1 MSSELH
7 SVEIP
12 LINTLKKL
20 GWTYLSA
27 AENSSLRD
35 DSVDEVLL
43 KPLVIDALLKLN
55 AHKGLKPE
63 HCETLYNR
71 INRVDDNEEFHAW
84 LKGEKSFKPNQESKA
99 ISIDLINRVNPEE
112 NHFAVTNQYVCT
124 ITKPEDAYKHIRP
137 DVVLFVNGIPISVLE
152 CKFLGTEGSTYA
164 EGIKQLDRYQRT
176 TPNLFVPNVFNIST
190 DGHKLKY
197 GATKSPPKYY
207 MEWKHDCGTPND
219 IKDSS
224 EFKAYAEE
232 NKRKFNPYIDV
243 QVFGLLN
250 KVNFIDLITNFIVFE
265 TRDNLTVKKIA
276 RYQQFRA
283 VNKIVERVVKGEM
296 KTGLIWHTQG
306 SGKSLTMLFT
316 AWKLRTLA
324 ELNNPTI
331 LIVVDRVDLD
341 AQITETFGAVKLPNT
356 TRASSID
363 GLRKKL
369 KEDRREVIISTIF
382 KFDEMADVL
391 VQRENVIILIDEAHR
406 TQEGTNAAEMRRA
419 LPNAFFFGFTGT
431 PIDKSDK
438 NTHRNFG
445 LRPDGKV
452 ERYMDLY
459 NIKAAIDDGATVPV
473 HYQLRNRKWHID
485 ADQMDELIDAE
496 YDHLSPEE
504 MDVLKEQ
511 GSSYGKTFM
520 MNPKRLRAV
529 AEDIAKHY
537 TAHIEPNG
545 FKAQIV
551 AVNRDACV
559 VIKNH
564 IDELL
569 GEQYSAVVFSGGQN
583 DAPDLRKHH
592 KSKQEIRDCV
602 NLFKNKDSDLKFMI
616 VQSMLLTGFDAPNEQ
631 VMYLDRPLKD
641 HTLLQAIARTN
652 RPYPNKMCGI
662 IIDYCG
668 ILKNLSTALNFDES
682 DITDCL
688 IDFDQLKEQLPKFLE
703 DFNVTFQEAE
713 NQSPFAIAN
722 YIHKND
728 KLSEFK
734 ESYKGLQISYETLAP
749 DPFILEYTK
758 QYAEATK
765 LKLIVDSILSQEK
778 PDVSQYLAKTRQMI
792 QEHITLGEVREN
804 APVFVV
810 DDNYLKRLDGTALS
824 EKEKELTLENRLRTV
839 LRIKASD
846 LPVYKTLQERL
857 DKIIERRG
865 EEVDDTYALLC
876 SIMNDL
882 NEAQDI
888 EESSDLSIGKR
899 AISQLLREKLDNE
912 ELVSVITSELNEIVV
927 SHTNDFN
934 NWQQK
939 DTVVREIRRDIILK
953 LAMLSKVHSAIQ
965 NDKIDYSKFSE
976 QLMKYIIQHY

>member
-1 MSSELH
+1 MSSELQ

-20 GWTYLSA
+20 GWTYLSTQ
-27 AENSSLRD
+27 ENTTLRD
-35 DSVDEVLL
+35 GSVDEFLL

-55 AHKGLKPE
+55 AHKGLKPD

-99 ISIDLINRVNPEE
+99 ISVDLINRVNPEE
-112 NHFAVTNQYVCT
+112 NHFAVTNQYVCA
-124 ITKPEDAYKHIRP
+124 ITKPEDAQKHIRP

-197 GATKSPPKYY
+197 GATKSPAKYY

-219 IKDSS
+219 IKNSS
-224 EFKAYAEE
+224 EFKTYAEE

-250 KVNFIDLITNFIVFE
+250 KANFIDLITNFIVFE

-391 VQRENVIILIDEAHR
+391 VKRENVIILIDEAHR

-445 LRPDGKV
+445 LKSDGQV

-459 NIKAAIDDGATVPV
+459 NIKAAIDDEATVPV

-485 ADQMDELIDAE
+485 ADQMDDLIDDE

-504 MDVLKEQ
+504 MDVLKEK

-520 MNPKRLRAV
+520 MNPVRLREI
-529 AEDIAKHY
+529 AEDITKHY
-537 TAHIEPNG
+537 TSYIEPNG

-551 AVNRDACV
+551 AFSREACV
-559 VIKNH
+559 VFKNH

-569 GEQYSAVVFSGGQN
+569 GEQYSTVVFSGGQN

-652 RPYPNKMCGI
+652 RPYPNKQCGI
-662 IIDYCG
+662 IIDYSG
-668 ILKNLSTALNFDES
+668 ILKNLSIALNFDEN
-682 DITDCL
+682 DISDCL

-703 DFNVTFQEAE
+703 DFNETFKDAE
-713 NQSPFAIAN
+713 NKSPFAIAN
-722 YIHKND
+722 YLQKND
-728 KLSEFK
+728 KLNEFK

-810 DDNYLKRLDGTALS
+810 DDNYLKRLDGTLLS

-846 LPVYKTLQERL
+846 LPIYKTLQERL
-857 DKIIERRG
+857 EKIIERRE
-865 EEVDDTYALLC
+865 EEVDNTYALLC
-876 SIMNDL
+876 NIMNDL
-882 NEAQDI
+882 NEAEDSDK
-888 EESSDLSIGKR
+888 SSDLSMGER
-899 AISQLLREKLDNE
+899 AISQLLLEKLDNE
-912 ELVSVITSELNEIVV
+912 ELVSVITNELNAVVV
-927 SHTNDFN
+927 SYTNDFE
-934 NWQQK
+934 NWQQQE
-939 DTVVREIRRDIILK
+939 TVAAKIRVDIIKK
-953 LAMLSKVHSAIQ
+953 LVELSKIHSAIS
-965 NDKIDYSKFSE
+965 KETVDYIPFAE

>member
-35 DSVDEVLL
+35 GSVDEVLL

-55 AHKGLKPE
+55 AHKGLKAE

-71 INRVDDNEEFHAW
+71 INRVDDNEEFHSW

-99 ISIDLINRVNPEE
+99 ISVDLINRINPED
-112 NHFAVTNQYVCT
+112 NHFAVTNQYVCA
-124 ITKPEDAYKHIRP
+124 ITKPEDAQKHIRP

-152 CKFLGTEGSTYA
+152 CKFLGTEGSTYV

-197 GATKSPPKYY
+197 GATKSPAKYY

-250 KVNFIDLITNFIVFE
+250 KINFIDLITNFIVFE

-324 ELNNPTI
+324 ALNNPTI

-356 TRASSID
+356 TRASTIG

-445 LRPDGKV
+445 LKPDGNV

-473 HYQLRNRKWHID
+473 HYQLRNRRWHID
-485 ADQMDELIDAE
+485 ADQMDELIDKE

-504 MDVLKEQ
+504 MDVLKEE

-520 MNPKRLRAV
+520 LNPERLRAV
-529 AEDIAKHY
+529 AEDIVKHY
-537 TAHIEPNG
+537 TEHIEPNG

-551 AVNRDACV
+551 AFSRDACA

-569 GEQYSAVVFSGGQN
+569 GKQYSTVVFSGGQN
-583 DAPDLRKHH
+583 DTTDLRKHH
-592 KSKQEIRDCV
+592 KSKQEVRDCV
-602 NLFKNKDSDLKFMI
+602 NLFKKKDSDLKFMI

-652 RPYPNKMCGI
+652 RPYPNKQCGI

-682 DITDCL
+682 DISDCL
-688 IDFDQLKEQLPKFLE
+688 IDFNQLKEQLPKFID
-703 DFNVTFQEAE
+703 DFNKTFKNAE
-713 NQSPFAIAN
+713 NKSPFAIAS
-722 YIHKND
+722 YLQKND
-728 KLSEFK
+728 KLNEFK

-778 PDVSQYLAKTRQMI
+778 PDVSQYLAKTRRII
-792 QEHITLGEVREN
+792 QEHITLGVVREN

-824 EKEKELTLENRLRTV
+824 EKDKELTLENRLRTV

-846 LPVYKTLQERL
+846 LPIYKTLQERL
-857 DKIIERRG
+857 EKIIERRE
-865 EEVDDTYALLC
+865 EEVDDTYTLLC

-882 NEAQDI
+882 NEAQDL
-888 EESSDLSIGKR
+888 EKSSDQSMGER

-912 ELVSVITSELNEIVV
+912 ELVSVITSELNEIVI
-927 SHTNDFN
+927 SYTNDFN

-939 DTVVREIRRDIILK
+939 QMVVDRIRVDIIKRLVG
-953 LAMLSKVHSAIQ
+953 LSKLHSAINKQ
-965 NDKIDYSKFSE
+965 TVDYIPFAE

>member
-7 SVEIP
+7 SVEMP

-20 GWTYLSA
+20 GWTHLSTE
-27 AENSSLRD
+27 ENNSLRD
-35 DSVDEVLL
+35 GSVDEVLL
-43 KPLVIDALLKLN
+43 KPLVIEALLKLN
-55 AHKGLKPE
+55 SHKGLKPE

-84 LKGEKSFKPNQESKA
+84 LKGENSFKPNQESKA
-99 ISIDLINRVNPEE
+99 ISIDLINRINPEE
-112 NHFAVTNQYVCT
+112 NHFAVTNQYVCA
-124 ITKPEDAYKHIRP
+124 ITKPEDAQRHIRP
-137 DVVLFVNGIPISVLE
+137 DVVLFVNGIPITVIE

-176 TPNLFVPNVFNIST
+176 APNLFVPNVFNIST

-197 GATKSPPKYY
+197 GATKSPTKYFS
-207 MEWKHDCGTPND
+207 EWKYDCGTPND
-219 IKDSS
+219 IKNSS
-224 EFKAYAEE
+224 EFKTYSEE
-232 NKRKFNPYIDV
+232 NRRKFNPYIDV

-265 TRDNLTVKKIA
+265 TRDNFTVKKIA

-283 VNKIVERVVKGEM
+283 VNKIVERVVKGDM

-341 AQITETFGAVKLPNT
+341 AQISETFGAVKLPNT

-391 VQRENVIILIDEAHR
+391 VERENVIILIDEAHR

-445 LRPDGKV
+445 LKPDGQV

-459 NIKAAIDDGATVPV
+459 NIKSAIDDGATVPV
-473 HYQLRNRKWHID
+473 HYQLRNRKWHIE

-496 YDHLSPEE
+496 YGHLSPEE

-511 GSSYGKTFM
+511 SSSYGKTFM
-520 MNPKRLRAV
+520 MNPTRLRAV
-529 AEDIAKHY
+529 AEDITKHY
-537 TAHIEPNG
+537 KSHIEPNG
-545 FKAQIV
+545 FKAQVV
-551 AVNRDACV
+551 AFSREACV
-559 VIKNH
+559 IIKNH

-569 GEQYSAVVFSGGQN
+569 GEEYSAVVFSGGQN
-583 DAPDLRKHH
+583 DLPHLRAHH
-592 KSKQEIRDCV
+592 KSKQETRDCV
-602 NLFKNKDSDLKFMI
+602 NLFKNKDSSLKFMI

-652 RPYPNKMCGI
+652 RPYPNKQCGI

-668 ILKNLSTALNFDES
+668 ILKNLSKALNFDES
-682 DITDCL
+682 DIADCL
-688 IDFDQLKEQLPKFLE
+688 IDFNQLKEQLPKFLE
-703 DFNVTFQEAE
+703 DFNDTFKEAE
-713 NQSPFAIAN
+713 NKSPFAIAN
-722 YIHKND
+722 FLQKND
-728 KLSEFK
+728 KLNEFK
-734 ESYKGLQISYETLAP
+734 EAYSGLQISYETLAP

-758 QYAEATK
+758 RYAEATK

-792 QEHITLGEVREN
+792 QEHITLGEIREN

-839 LRIKASD
+839 LRIKATD

-857 DKIIERRG
+857 ENVINRRQ

-882 NEAQDI
+882 NEAQDL
-888 EESSDLSIGKR
+888 ETSTDLSMGER
-899 AISQLLREKLDNE
+899 AISQLLRENLDNE
-912 ELVSVITSELNEIVV
+912 DLVDVITEELNSVV
-927 SHTNDFN
+927 QSHTNDFK

-939 DTVVREIRRDIILK
+939 GTVVAKIRRDIILK

-965 NDKIDYSKFSE
+965 KDKIDYSKFSE
-976 QLMKYIIQHY
+976 KLMKYIIQHY

>member
-35 DSVDEVLL
+35 GSVDEVLL

-84 LKGEKSFKPNQESKA
+84 LKGERIFKPNQESKA
-99 ISIDLINRVNPEE
+99 ISIDLINRLSPEE
-112 NHFAVTNQYVCT
+112 NHFAVTNQYVCA
-124 ITKPEDAYKHIRP
+124 ITKPEDAQNHIRP

-152 CKFLGTEGSTYA
+152 CKFLGTGGSTYA

-176 TPNLFVPNVFNIST
+176 TPKLFIPNVFNIST

-197 GATKSPPKYY
+197 GATKSPAKYF
-207 MEWKHDCGTPND
+207 MEWKYDCGTPND

-224 EFKAYAEE
+224 EFKTFADE

-306 SGKSLTMLFT
+306 SGTSLTMLFT
-316 AWKLRTLA
+316 AWKLRTHIA
-324 ELNNPTI
+324 LNNPTI
-331 LIVVDRVDLD
+331 LIVVDRIDLD
-341 AQITETFGAVKLPNT
+341 SQISETFGAVKLPNT
-356 TRASSID
+356 TRASSVH

-369 KEDRREVIISTIF
+369 KEDRREVIVSTIF

-459 NIKAAIDDGATVPV
+459 NIKAAIDDEATVPV
-473 HYQLRNRKWHID
+473 HYQLRNGDWQID
-485 ADQMDELIDAE
+485 SDRMDELIDAE
-496 YDHLSPEE
+496 HDHLNPEE
-504 MDVLKEQ
+504 MDILKEQ
-511 GSSYGKTFM
+511 ASSYGKTFM
-520 MNPKRLRAV
+520 MNPTRLRAV
-529 AEDIAKHY
+529 AEDITKHY
-537 TAHIEPNG
+537 TSHIEPNG
-545 FKAQIV
+545 FKAQLV
-551 AVNRDACV
+551 AFNRDACV
-559 VIKNH
+559 IFKNH

-569 GEQYSAVVFSGGQN
+569 GEEHSTVIFSGGQN

-592 KSKQEIRDCV
+592 KSKQEIKDAV
-602 NLFKNKDSDLKFMI
+602 SLFKNKDSKLKIII

-668 ILKNLSTALNFDES
+668 ILKNLSTALNFDEN

-688 IDFDQLKEQLPKFLE
+688 IDFNQLKEQLPKFLE
-703 DFNVTFQEAE
+703 DFNETFKDAE
-713 NQSPFAIAN
+713 NKSPFAIAN
-722 YIHKND
+722 YLQKND
-728 KLSEFK
+728 QLNEFK
-734 ESYKGLQISYETLAP
+734 EAYKGLQISYETLAP

-824 EKEKELTLENRLRTV
+824 EKDKELTLENRLRTV
-839 LRIKASD
+839 LRIKVSD

-857 DKIIERRG
+857 EKIIERRG

-882 NEAQDI
+882 NDAQDL
-888 EESSDLSIGKR
+888 EKSTDLSMGER
-899 AISQLLREKLDNE
+899 AISQLLSDYLDHE
-912 ELVSVITSELNEIVV
+912 ELISIITDELNEVII
-927 SHTNDFN
+927 SFTNNFE
-934 NWQQK
+934 NWQKK
-939 DTVVREIRRDIILK
+939 DMVVGNIRVSIIK
-953 LAMLSKVHSAIQ
+953 KMVELSKVHPAV
-965 NDKIDYSKFSE
+965 NRDTIDYIPFAE
-976 QLMKYIIQHY
+976 QLMKYIRQYY

>member
-35 DSVDEVLL
+35 SSVDEVLL

-55 AHKGLKPE
+55 AHKGLKSE
-63 HCETLYNR
+63 HCEMLYNR
-71 INRVDDNEEFHAW
+71 INRVDNNEEFHAW

-99 ISIDLINRVNPEE
+99 ISIDLINRENPEE
-112 NHFAVTNQYVCT
+112 NHFAVTNQYVCA
-124 ITKPEDAYKHIRP
+124 ITKPEDAQKYIRP

-176 TPNLFVPNVFNIST
+176 TPNLFIPNVFNIST

-324 ELNNPTI
+324 ALNNPTI

-445 LRPDGKV
+445 LKPDGKV

-511 GSSYGKTFM
+511 GSS
-520 MNPKRLRAV
+520 
-529 AEDIAKHY
+529 
-537 TAHIEPNG
+537 
-545 FKAQIV
+545 
-551 AVNRDACV
+551 
-559 VIKNH
+559 
-564 IDELL
+564 
-569 GEQYSAVVFSGGQN
+569 
-583 DAPDLRKHH
+583 
-592 KSKQEIRDCV
+592 
-602 NLFKNKDSDLKFMI
+602 
-616 VQSMLLTGFDAPNEQ
+616 
-631 VMYLDRPLKD
+631 
-641 HTLLQAIARTN
+641 
-652 RPYPNKMCGI
+652 
-662 IIDYCG
+662 
-668 ILKNLSTALNFDES
+668 
-682 DITDCL
+682 
-688 IDFDQLKEQLPKFLE
+688 
-703 DFNVTFQEAE
+703 
-713 NQSPFAIAN
+713 
-722 YIHKND
+722 
-728 KLSEFK
+728 
-734 ESYKGLQISYETLAP
+734 
-749 DPFILEYTK
+749 
-758 QYAEATK
+758 
-765 LKLIVDSILSQEK
+765 
-778 PDVSQYLAKTRQMI
+778 
-792 QEHITLGEVREN
+792 
-804 APVFVV
+804 
-810 DDNYLKRLDGTALS
+810 
-824 EKEKELTLENRLRTV
+824 
-839 LRIKASD
+839 
-846 LPVYKTLQERL
+846 
-857 DKIIERRG
+857 
-865 EEVDDTYALLC
+865 
-876 SIMNDL
+876 
-882 NEAQDI
+882 
-888 EESSDLSIGKR
+888 
-899 AISQLLREKLDNE
+899 
-912 ELVSVITSELNEIVV
+912 
-927 SHTNDFN
+927 
-934 NWQQK
+934 
-939 DTVVREIRRDIILK
+939 
-953 LAMLSKVHSAIQ
+953 
-965 NDKIDYSKFSE
+965 
-976 QLMKYIIQHY
+976 

>member
-1 MSSELH
+1 MD
-7 SVEIP
+7 I
-12 LINTLKKL
+12 
-20 GWTYLSA
+20 LSA

-35 DSVDEVLL
+35 GSVDEVLL

-152 CKFLGTEGSTYA
+152 CKFLGTEGSNYA

-445 LRPDGKV
+445 LKPDGKV

-537 TAHIEPNG
+537 T
-545 FKAQIV
+545 
-551 AVNRDACV
+551 
-559 VIKNH
+559 
-564 IDELL
+564 
-569 GEQYSAVVFSGGQN
+569 
-583 DAPDLRKHH
+583 
-592 KSKQEIRDCV
+592 
-602 NLFKNKDSDLKFMI
+602 
-616 VQSMLLTGFDAPNEQ
+616 
-631 VMYLDRPLKD
+631 
-641 HTLLQAIARTN
+641 
-652 RPYPNKMCGI
+652 
-662 IIDYCG
+662 
-668 ILKNLSTALNFDES
+668 
-682 DITDCL
+682 
-688 IDFDQLKEQLPKFLE
+688 
-703 DFNVTFQEAE
+703 
-713 NQSPFAIAN
+713 
-722 YIHKND
+722 
-728 KLSEFK
+728 
-734 ESYKGLQISYETLAP
+734 
-749 DPFILEYTK
+749 
-758 QYAEATK
+758 
-765 LKLIVDSILSQEK
+765 
-778 PDVSQYLAKTRQMI
+778 
-792 QEHITLGEVREN
+792 
-804 APVFVV
+804 
-810 DDNYLKRLDGTALS
+810 
-824 EKEKELTLENRLRTV
+824 
-839 LRIKASD
+839 
-846 LPVYKTLQERL
+846 
-857 DKIIERRG
+857 
-865 EEVDDTYALLC
+865 DT
-876 SIMNDL
+876 
-882 NEAQDI
+882 
-888 EESSDLSIGKR
+888 
-899 AISQLLREKLDNE
+899 
-912 ELVSVITSELNEIVV
+912 
-927 SHTNDFN
+927 
-934 NWQQK
+934 
-939 DTVVREIRRDIILK
+939 
-953 LAMLSKVHSAIQ
+953 
-965 NDKIDYSKFSE
+965 
-976 QLMKYIIQHY
+976 

>member
-1 MSSELH
+1 MSSELQ

-20 GWTYLSA
+20 GWTYLSTQ
-27 AENSSLRD
+27 ENTTLRD
-35 DSVDEVLL
+35 GSVDEFLL

-55 AHKGLKPE
+55 AHKGLKPD

-99 ISIDLINRVNPEE
+99 ISVDLINRVNPEE
-112 NHFAVTNQYVCT
+112 NHFAVTNQYVCA
-124 ITKPEDAYKHIRP
+124 ITKPEDAQKHIRP

-197 GATKSPPKYY
+197 GATKSPAKYY

-219 IKDSS
+219 IKNSS
-224 EFKAYAEE
+224 EFKTYAEE

-250 KVNFIDLITNFIVFE
+250 KANFIDLITNFIVFE

-391 VQRENVIILIDEAHR
+391 VKRENVIILIDEAHR

-445 LRPDGKV
+445 LKSDGQV

-459 NIKAAIDDGATVPV
+459 NIKAAIDDEATVPV

-485 ADQMDELIDAE
+485 ADQMDDLIDDE

-504 MDVLKEQ
+504 MDVLKEK

-520 MNPKRLRAV
+520 MNPVRLREI
-529 AEDIAKHY
+529 AEDITKHY
-537 TAHIEPNG
+537 TSYIEPNG

-551 AVNRDACV
+551 AFSREACV
-559 VIKNH
+559 VFKNH

-569 GEQYSAVVFSGGQN
+569 GEQYSTVVFSGGQN

-652 RPYPNKMCGI
+652 RPYPNKQCGI
-662 IIDYCG
+662 IIDYSG
-668 ILKNLSTALNFDES
+668 ILKNLSIALNFDEN
-682 DITDCL
+682 DISDCL

-703 DFNVTFQEAE
+703 DFNETFKDAE
-713 NQSPFAIAN
+713 NKSPFAIAN
-722 YIHKND
+722 YLQKND
-728 KLSEFK
+728 KLNEFK

-749 DPFILEYTK
+749 DQFILEYTK

-810 DDNYLKRLDGTALS
+810 DDNYLKRLDGTLLS

-846 LPVYKTLQERL
+846 LPIYKTLQERL
-857 DKIIERRG
+857 EKIIERRE
-865 EEVDDTYALLC
+865 EEVDNTYALLC
-876 SIMNDL
+876 NIMNDL
-882 NEAQDI
+882 NEAEDSDK
-888 EESSDLSIGKR
+888 SSDLSMGER
-899 AISQLLREKLDNE
+899 AISQLLLEKLDNE
-912 ELVSVITSELNEIVV
+912 ELVSVITNELNAVVV
-927 SHTNDFN
+927 SYTNDFE
-934 NWQQK
+934 NWQQQE
-939 DTVVREIRRDIILK
+939 TVAAKIRVDIIKK
-953 LAMLSKVHSAIQ
+953 LVELSKIHSAIS
-965 NDKIDYSKFSE
+965 KETVDYIPFAE

>member
-20 GWTYLSA
+20 GWTYLSTQ
-27 AENSSLRD
+27 ENTTLRD
-35 DSVDEVLL
+35 GSVDEFLL

-55 AHKGLKPE
+55 AHKGLKPD

-99 ISIDLINRVNPEE
+99 ISVDLINRVNPEE
-112 NHFAVTNQYVCT
+112 NHFAVTNQYVCA
-124 ITKPEDAYKHIRP
+124 ITKPEDAQKHIRP

-197 GATKSPPKYY
+197 GATKSPAKYY
-207 MEWKHDCGTPND
+207 MEWKHDCGTPID
-219 IKDSS
+219 IKNSS
-224 EFKAYAEE
+224 EFKTYAEE

-250 KVNFIDLITNFIVFE
+250 KANFIDLITNFIVFE

-391 VQRENVIILIDEAHR
+391 VKRENVIILIDEAHR

-445 LRPDGKV
+445 LKSDGQV

-459 NIKAAIDDGATVPV
+459 NIKAAIDDEATVPV

-485 ADQMDELIDAE
+485 ADQMDDLIDDQ
-496 YDHLSPEE
+496 YDYLSPEE
-504 MDVLKEQ
+504 MDVLKEK

-520 MNPKRLRAV
+520 MNPVRLREI
-529 AEDIAKHY
+529 AEDITKHY
-537 TAHIEPNG
+537 TSYIEPNG

-551 AVNRDACV
+551 AFSREACV
-559 VIKNH
+559 VFKNH

-569 GEQYSAVVFSGGQN
+569 GEQYSTVVFSGGQN

-652 RPYPNKMCGI
+652 RPYPNKQCGI
-662 IIDYCG
+662 IIDYSG
-668 ILKNLSTALNFDES
+668 ILKNLSIALNFDEN
-682 DITDCL
+682 DISDCL

-703 DFNVTFQEAE
+703 DFNETFKDAE
-713 NQSPFAIAN
+713 NKSPFAIAN
-722 YIHKND
+722 YLQKND
-728 KLSEFK
+728 KLNEFK

-810 DDNYLKRLDGTALS
+810 DDNYLKRLDGTLLS

-839 LRIKASD
+839 LRIKARD
-846 LPVYKTLQERL
+846 LPIYKTLQERL
-857 DKIIERRG
+857 EKIIERRE
-865 EEVDDTYALLC
+865 EEVDNTYALLC
-876 SIMNDL
+876 NIMNDL
-882 NEAQDI
+882 NEAEDSDK
-888 EESSDLSIGKR
+888 SSDLSMGER
-899 AISQLLREKLDNE
+899 AISQLLLEKLDNE
-912 ELVSVITSELNEIVV
+912 ELVSVITNELNAVVV
-927 SHTNDFN
+927 SYTNDFE
-934 NWQQK
+934 NWQQQE
-939 DTVVREIRRDIILK
+939 TVAAKIRVDIIKK
-953 LAMLSKVHSAIQ
+953 LVELSKIHSAIS
-965 NDKIDYSKFSE
+965 KETVDYIPFAE